1 MSSASESAAPEGES
15 HAATQA
21 PHVPVDVIDD
31 RDEYLAAVVAIAAG
45 HGPIGI
51 DAERA
56 SGYRYSQRAYLI
68 QIFRRGAGTFLFD
81 PPAIG
86 DFSELNDV
94 IAEEEWILHA
104 ATQDLTCLREVGL
117 NPTRLFDTE
126 LGARIAGLPRVGL
139 GTVVE
144 HLLGIHLA
152 KEHSS
157 ADWSTRP
164 LPQSWLVYAALDVE
178 LLVDLRE
185 ELGALL
191 DKDGKGEI
199 ARQEFES
206 VLGRDLS
213 NVRAEPWR
221 RLSGVHSIRGGK
233 NLAVARE
240 LWLARDAYAQEVDT
254 APGRLVPDSALLAA
268 AKVLPESKRQL
279 SSLKEFRGRASR
291 TQIDRWW
298 DAIQAGLAS
307 TDIPAS
313 RVASDTL
320 PPPRVWSDKNPEA
333 DRRLKAARAL
343 MTEFS
348 EEMSIPIENL
358 LTPDYLRR
366 VAWNPPAEISTESI
380 SEALIALGARQWQLD
395 VSAQSIAQAFVEAN
409 QTPEDSVDTES

>member
-1 MSSASESAAPEGES
+1 VNNATEGAVPADES
-15 HAATQA
+15 HATQA
-21 PHVPVDVIDD
+21 PHDPVIVLDNRDD
-31 RDEYLAAVVAIAAG
+31 YLAAVGAIAQG
-45 HGPIGI
+45 NGPIGI

-94 IAEEEWILHA
+94 IATEEWILHA

-117 NPTRLFDTE
+117 HPTRLFDTE
-126 LGARIAGLPRVGL
+126 LGARLAGLPRVGL

-164 LPQSWLVYAALDVE
+164 LPQAWLVYAALDVE

-185 ELGALL
+185 ALGELLNTA
-191 DKDGKGEI
+191 DKHDI
-199 ARQEFES
+199 AQQEFDS
-206 VLGRDLS
+206 VLVRDLS

-233 NLAVARE
+233 NLAVARD

-268 AKVLPESKRQL
+268 ARVLPETKRQL
-279 SSLKEFRGRASR
+279 SALKEFSGRASR
-291 TQIDRWW
+291 SQIDRWW
-298 DAIQAGLAS
+298 DAIQTGLVS
-307 TDIPAS
+307 TDIPTS
-313 RVASDTL
+313 RVASDAL
-320 PPPRVWSDKNPEA
+320 PPPRVWSDKKPEA
-333 DRRLKAARAL
+333 DLRLKAARAV
-343 MTEFS
+343 MS
-348 EEMSIPIENL
+348 EHSEKLSIPIENL

-366 VAWNPPAEISTESI
+366 IAWTPPPEITTESI
-380 SEALIALGARQWQLD
+380 SEALLVLGARQWQID

-409 QTPEDSVDTES
+409 QTPEESGEPDS